1 MRRKYTP
8 RRQSARWLDSD
19 CPKGVLAILD
29 AGKTINDRWTVI
41 YAEPVVSGDY
51 HETILG
57 YRGMCSRPFSPCGVG
72 MYGEFSAYDAAR
84 LRYRQRSAK
93 WSDLPEDC
101 KRCVRQDLES

>member
-29 AGKTINDRWTVI
+29 AGKTTNGRWTVI

-57 YRGMCSRPFSPCGVG
+57 YRGMCSTPFAPCGVG
-72 MYGEFSAYDAAR
+72 LYGEMPAHDAVYVCGTLAADCQTYTA
-84 LRYRQRSAK
+84 LIQV
-93 WSDLPEDC
+93 ED
-101 KRCVRQDLES
+101 